1 MLIFKIFIT
10 IKLFKKLNP
19 QSKLNLHFH
28 ILAMTVK
35 YQKKVMRILNSTKM
49 VSKNN
54 RTYFNVLGETVNTE
68 PDDTEVTQLVAF
80 EEYKLKVR

>member
-1 MLIFKIFIT
+1 
-10 IKLFKKLNP
+10 
-19 QSKLNLHFH
+19 
-28 ILAMTVK
+28 MTVK

-80 EEYKLKVR
+80 EYYKFKVG